1 MKNLLIRLSFVFA
14 LLAAGLTAFAQST
27 VRGTVK
33 DAAGNGVIG
42 ASVFVQG
49 TQNGTIVSPD
59 GSYVLSNVKVG
70 DPIEF
75 SCIGYAAQIITWKGG
90 PLNVVLAEDAE
101 MLEGTVVTALGIRR
115 DQKAV
120 GYAVTELKSDQLNPN
135 LINPV
140 SALQGKVAGVEI
152 NASDGGMFGRNKIL
166 IRGASTLGKN
176 NQPIFVVDGIILD
189 NDVVDPSADWDAN
202 NLDYGNQLK
211 NLNPDDFESVS
222 ILKGAAATALYGS
235 RGLNGAIIITTKSG
249 RGSKGLGVSVTQT
262 FGFDKVT
269 SGPDFQNIFMDGYMS
284 GYGNYF
290 NAPTRWDAH
299 HAQIWADGTDN
310 VPSLLKIARDIL
322 GEMPGLS
329 YGNRFSDYKE
339 IEWYDGNKIP
349 SKAYENNFVDAYN
362 TGFNTNTNITVSGGN
377 EKSSIYASISEKYS
391 TGTLPNNSF
400 NRFSTLL
407 KASHKLNDAIE
418 VEGSVSFTNSEPR
431 NAQPNIGEY
440 FINGQWDRTYDA
452 KYLRDKY
459 KGDHGGLAQS
469 SYGDKWGT
477 IPGRSIWWSI
487 WENETLQKETVI
499 RPNLKLTV
507 QLAPWLKWVTDG
519 SFNYYYTRR
528 ESKQPDSGYANSG
541 GGGYYG
547 LSQSSQEQTN
557 LNTNFL
563 FDFQLNEDWQLGG
576 FLRAEYF
583 NNYVFATSA
592 ETNGGLV
599 VPNRY
604 FLGNSKNTIRGG
616 GSISGTKTM
625 MSVVAQATASY
636 RDLLFL
642 ELTGRNDW
650 TSALVYADGHG
661 NYSYFYPSFSASWL
675 LHETFSLPKSISFW
689 KLRASI
695 AQVGNDTNPYDINS
709 AYDVNNF
716 NNDNSSISRMV
727 VPGTIYDQNLK
738 PERKTSWELGTDYR
752 MFNNRIGL
760 DFTFYK
766 ENTRDQIM
774 SVSLPGASG
783 VSRAYINAGNIQN
796 QGIELALN
804 TTPVETRNFAWDLN
818 FTWTKNWSKI
828 VELSDLVAS
837 YIKLQGD
844 PDYGN
849 YRIGSVAK
857 VGGTYGILMSDKMP
871 KKDWVEVL
879 DENGEP
885 TGKWQGSKLPVLINY
900 YSNEGTVRYQRN
912 GQVEEVGNSV
922 PDFLGSVNTGIRF
935 KRFQVRAS
943 FDARFGGYVA
953 SYPSHYG
960 TAYGYL
966 AKSLVGADAEHGGI
980 TYTSRWDGA
989 TYDDGVIPDAVF
1001 LNGTAIPQP
1010 DGSSV
1015 VVGTDITG
1023 KVTPNGVTYREAFE
1037 AGAVDPSHQSSYMY
1051 RSNSWGQGVI
1061 NDNWFTKLNYICFRD
1076 LSFAWTIP
1084 DKWANAIKCQAISLQ
1099 ANAHNLG
1106 YLLNTMPNHENP
1118 ESVRGTAASEFRIRN
1133 MQGVTTYFT
1142 FTINARF

>member
-1 MKNLLIRLSFVFA
+1 MKNLFIRLSLVLA
-14 LLAAGLTAFAQST
+14 LLAAGLTAYAQTT

-33 DAAGNGVIG
+33 DASGNGVIG
-42 ASVFVQG
+42 ASVLVQG
-49 TQNGTIVSPD
+49 TQNGAIVNMD
-59 GSYVLSNVKVG
+59 GSFALPGVKAGDVLE
-70 DPIEF
+70 I
-75 SCIGYAAQIITWKGG
+75 SCIGYAPQTVTYTGG
-90 PLNVVLAEDAE
+90 PVNVVLAEDSE

-120 GYAVTELKSDQLNPN
+120 GYAVTEIKSDQLNPN

-189 NDVVDPSADWDAN
+189 NDVVDPSADWDSN

-249 RGSKGLGVSVTQT
+249 KGSRGLGVSVTQT
-262 FGFDKVT
+262 LGFDKVT
-269 SGPDFQNIFMDGYMS
+269 AGPTFNNVFGEGLFS
-284 GYGNYF
+284 GYGNYEDCVS
-290 NAPTRWDAH
+290 RWDTNH
-299 HAQIWADGTDN
+299 PNIWMDGTTD
-310 VPSLLKIARDIL
+310 VFSLKKVY
-322 GEMPGLS
+322 ES
-329 YGNRFSDYKE
+329 YGTDGCSFGLPFSAVEKM
-339 IEWYDGNKIP
+339 EWYDGSVVP
-349 SKAYENNFVDAYN
+349 YEAKPNNFVDAYN
-362 TGFNTNTNITVSGGN
+362 TGFNTNTNITLSGGN
-377 EKSSIYASISEKYS
+377 ERSSIYASISEKYS

-407 KASHKLNDAIE
+407 KASHRLNDAIE
-418 VEGSVSFTNSEPR
+418 VEGSVNFTNSEPR
-431 NAQPNIGEY
+431 NAQPNIGEN
-440 FINGQWDRTYDA
+440 FISGTWDRTYDA
-452 KYLRDKY
+452 KYFRDKY
-459 KGDHGGLAQS
+459 KGEHGGIAS
-469 SYGDKWGT
+469 TSHGDEWGA
-477 IPGRSIWWSI
+477 IPGKGTWWSI
-487 WENETLQKETVI
+487 WENETVQKETVV

-528 ESKQPDSGYANSG
+528 ESKSPDSAYANAG
-541 GGGYYG
+541 GGGSYS
-547 LSQSSQEQTN
+547 LSNATKEQTN
-557 LNTNFL
+557 LNTNFIW
-563 FDFQLNEDWQLGG
+563 DFNLNEDWQVGG
-576 FLRAEYF
+576 FLRGEYF
-583 NNYVFATSA
+583 NNYEFATSA
-592 ETNGGLV
+592 STNGGLV

-604 FLGNSKNTIRGG
+604 FMGNSRNTVTGG

-625 MSVVAQATASY
+625 MSIVGQLTASY

-642 ELTGRNDW
+642 EMTGRNDW

-675 LHETFSLPKSISFW
+675 LHETFSLPKAISFF

-695 AQVGNDTNPYDINS
+695 AQVGNDTTPYTINT
-709 AYDVNNF
+709 AYEVKQFDNN
-716 NNDNSSISRMV
+716 NTGTSYMNIPSSV
-727 VPGTIYDQNLK
+727 YDQNLK
-738 PERKTSWELGTDYR
+738 PERKTSWELGLDYR
-752 MFNNRIGL
+752 MFTNRIGL

-783 VSRAYINAGNIQN
+783 VSSAYINAGNIQN

-828 VELSDLVAS
+828 IELSDLVAS

-857 VGGTYGILMSDKMP
+857 VGGTYGMLMSDAMP
-871 KKDWVEVL
+871 QKDYTYDADGNITGGSGLTVL
-879 DENGEP
+879 GFANNVAYRTP
-885 TGKWQGSKLPVLINY
+885 FIRRSGK
-900 YSNEGTVRYQRN
+900 
-912 GQVEEVGNSV
+912 VEEIGNSV
-922 PDFLGSVNTGIRF
+922 PDFLGSINTGIRF

-960 TAYGYL
+960 VAYGYL
-966 AKSLVGADAEHGGI
+966 EAALRGADADHGGV
-980 TYTSRWDGA
+980 TYVSSWDGK
-989 TYDDGVIPDAVF
+989 TYDDGVIPDGIF
-1001 LNGTAIPQP
+1001 KTGTSIPQP
-1010 DGSSV
+1010 DGSTYT
-1015 VVGTDITG
+1015 VGTGQYNTGETFQELLDKG
-1023 KVTPNGVTYREAFE
+1023 KV
-1037 AGAVDPSHQSSYMY
+1037 DPAHQSGWNYLTH
-1051 RSNSWGQGVI
+1051 NWGNGIV
-1061 NDNWFTKLNYICFRD
+1061 DDTWFTKLNYICFRD
-1076 LSFAWTIP
+1076 LSVS
-1084 DKWANAIKCQAISLQ
+1084 WAVPEMWARAVKCQGVTLQ

-1106 YLLNTMPNHENP
+1106 YLLNTMPNGENP
-1118 ESVRGTAASEFRIRN
+1118 ESVRGTAASEFRVRN
-1133 MQGVTTYFT
+1133 LQGVTTYFT

>member
-1 MKNLLIRLSFVFA
+1 MKNLFIRLSLVFA
-14 LLAAGLTAFAQST
+14 LLAAGLTAYAQTT

-33 DAAGNGVIG
+33 DAAGNGVVG

-49 TQNGTIVSPD
+49 TQNGAIVDMD
-59 GSYVLSNVKVG
+59 GNYVLSNVKVG
-70 DPIEF
+70 DVLVV
-75 SCIGYAAQIITWKGG
+75 SCIGYATQNIPFTGG
-90 PLNVVLAEDAE
+90 PVNVVLAEDSE

-152 NASDGGMFGRNKIL
+152 NQSDGGMFGRNKIL

-262 FGFDKVT
+262 FGVDKVT
-269 SGPDFQNIFMDGYMS
+269 SGPDFQNVYGEGYFS
-284 GYGNYF
+284 GYGQYQES
-290 NAPTRWDAH
+290 TQWDNH
-299 HAQIWADGTDN
+299 HMNIWMDGTSD
-310 VPSLLKIARDIL
+310 VFSMKKVYDVY
-322 GEMPGLS
+322 EVYGLS
-329 YGNRFSDYKE
+329 FGLPFSAAEKM
-339 IEWYDGNKIP
+339 EWYDGSVVPYEPK
-349 SKAYENNFVDAYN
+349 ENNFIDAYN
-362 TGFNTNTNITVSGGN
+362 LGFNTNTNLTVSGGN

-407 KASHKLNDAIE
+407 KATHKLNDAIE
-418 VEGSVSFTNSEPR
+418 LEGSVNFTNSEPR

-440 FINGQWDRTYDA
+440 FIDGTWDRTYDA
-452 KYLRDKY
+452 KYFRDKY
-459 KGDHGGLAQS
+459 KGDHGGLAQT
-469 SYGDKWGT
+469 SYGDKWGS
-477 IPGRSIWWSI
+477 IPNRGFWWSV
-487 WENETLQKETVI
+487 WENETRQKETVI
-499 RPNLKLTV
+499 RPNLKITV

-519 SFNYYYTRR
+519 SFNYYYTRK
-528 ESKQPDSGYANSG
+528 ETKQPDSGYANSG

-547 LSQSSQEQTN
+547 LAQSTQEQTN
-557 LNTNFL
+557 LNTNFI
-563 FDFQLNEDWQLGG
+563 FDFQANEDWQIGG
-576 FLRAEYF
+576 FLRGEYF

-604 FLGNSKNTIRGG
+604 FLDNSKNAIKGS

-625 MSVVAQATASY
+625 LSVVAQATASY

-642 ELTGRNDW
+642 EVTGRNDW

-661 NYSYFYPSFSASWL
+661 NYAYFYPSFSASWL
-675 LHETFSLPKSISFW
+675 LHETFALPKAISFW

-695 AQVGNDTNPYDINS
+695 AQVGNDTSPYNINS
-709 AYDVNNF
+709 AYSVSNF
-716 NNDNSSISRMV
+716 NHESTAISRMTI
-727 VPGTIYDQNLK
+727 PGTIYDQNLK
-738 PERKTSWELGTDYR
+738 PERKTSWEVGTDFR
-752 MFNNRIGL
+752 VLNNRLGMDL
-760 DFTFYK
+760 TFYK

-783 VSRAYINAGNIQN
+783 VSSAYINAGNIQN
-796 QGIELALN
+796 MGIELALN
-804 TTPVETRNFAWDLN
+804 TTPIETRNFAWDLN

-828 VELSDLVAS
+828 IELSDLVAS

-871 KKDWVEVL
+871 KKDYTY
-879 DENGEP
+879 DENGNI
-885 TGKWQGSKLPVLINY
+885 TSGSGLPVLTNWNT
-900 YSNEGTVRYQRN
+900 SQGTCWYQRN
-912 GQVEEVGNSV
+912 GAVEEVGNSV
-922 PDFLGSVNTGIRF
+922 PDFLGSMNTGIRF
-935 KRFQVRAS
+935 KRFQIRAS

-953 SYPSHYG
+953 SYASHYG

-966 AKSLVGADAEHGGI
+966 AKSLVGADAAHGGL
-980 TYTSRWDGA
+980 TYTSRWDGI
-989 TYDDGVIPDAVF
+989 TYDDGVIPEGVF

-1010 DGSSV
+1010 NGKDPI
-1015 VVGTDITG
+1015 VVGTDIKGT
-1023 KVTPNGVTYREAFE
+1023 VTPNGVTFREAYE
-1037 AGAVDPSHQSSYMY
+1037 QGAVDPCHQSSYMY
-1051 RSNSWGQGVI
+1051 RTNSWGQGVI
-1061 NDNWFTKLNYICFRD
+1061 NDNWFTKLNYIAFRD
-1076 LSFAWTIP
+1076 LSFAWAMP
-1084 DKWANAIKCQAISLQ
+1084 EKWANAVKCQGLTLQ

-1106 YLLNTMPNHENP
+1106 YILNTMPNHENP

>member
-1 MKNLLIRLSFVFA
+1 MKNLFIRLSLVLA
-14 LLAAGLTAFAQST
+14 LLATGLTAFAQTT

-33 DAAGNGVIG
+33 DAAGNGVVG
-42 ASVFVQG
+42 ASVLVQG
-49 TQNGTIVSPD
+49 TQNGAIVDMD
-59 GSYVLSNVKVG
+59 GSFALPGVKADDVLE
-70 DPIEF
+70 I
-75 SCIGYAAQIITWKGG
+75 SCIGYAHQNVTWTGG
-90 PLNVVLAEDAE
+90 PVNVVLAEDSE

-120 GYAVTELKSDQLNPN
+120 GYAVTELKSEELNPN

-152 NASDGGMFGRNKIL
+152 NSSDGGMFGRNKIL

-189 NDVVDPSADWDAN
+189 NDVVDNSADWSSD
-202 NLDYGNQLK
+202 NLDYGNALK

-249 RGSKGLGVSVTQT
+249 KGTKGLGVSVTQT
-262 FGFDKVT
+262 LGFDKVT
-269 SGPDFQNIFMDGYMS
+269 SGPEFQNIFMDGYFS
-284 GYGNYF
+284 GYGQYF
-290 NAPTRWDAH
+290 DAPTRWDAH
-299 HAQIWADGTDN
+299 HAQIWADGTTN
-310 VPSLLKIARDIL
+310 VPSLLKISRDIL

-329 YGNRFSDYKE
+329 FGNRFSDYE
-339 IEWYDGNKIP
+339 QIEWYDGNLIP
-349 SKAYENNFVDAYN
+349 SKAKENNFVDAYN

-377 EKSSIYASISEKYS
+377 DKSSIYASISEKYS

-400 NRFSTLL
+400 NRFSTML

-418 VEGSVSFTNSEPR
+418 VEGSVNFTNSEPR
-431 NAQPNIGEY
+431 NAQPNIGEL
-440 FINGQWDRTYDA
+440 FINGTWDRTYDA

-469 SYGDKWGT
+469 SYGDKWGS
-477 IPGRSIWWSI
+477 IPGRSVWWSI

-499 RPNLKLTV
+499 RPNLKVTV
-507 QLAPWLKWVTDG
+507 QFAPWLKWVTDG

-528 ESKQPDSGYANSG
+528 ESKSPDSGYANSSG
-541 GGGYYG
+541 GGSYS
-547 LSQSSQEQTN
+547 LSQTSQEQTN
-557 LNTNFL
+557 LNTNFI
-563 FDFQLNEDWQLGG
+563 FDFNLNEDWQLGG
-576 FLRAEYF
+576 FLRGEYF

-592 ETNGGLV
+592 STNGGLV

-604 FLGNSKNTIRGG
+604 FLDNSKNAIKGS

-625 MSVVAQATASY
+625 LSLVAQATASY

-642 ELTGRNDW
+642 EMTGRNDW

-675 LHETFSLPKSISFW
+675 VHETFALPKAISFW

-709 AYDVNNF
+709 AYSVSNF
-716 NNDNSSISRMV
+716 DHEKTAISRMT

-738 PERKTSWELGTDYR
+738 PERKTSWELGTDFR
-752 MFNNRIGL
+752 VLNNRIGMDL
-760 DFTFYK
+760 TFYK

-783 VSRAYINAGNIQN
+783 VSNAYINAGNIQN
-796 QGIELALN
+796 MGFELALN

-871 KKDWVEVL
+871 LKDYTY
-879 DENGEP
+879 DEDGNI
-885 TGKWQGSKLPVLINY
+885 TSGSGLPVLSNF
-900 YSNEGTVRYQRN
+900 YSNEGTVRYVRN
-912 GQVEEVGNSV
+912 GKVEEIGNSV
-922 PDFLGSVNTGIRF
+922 PDFLGSLNTGIRY
-935 KRFQVRAS
+935 KRFQIRAS
-943 FDARFGGYVA
+943 FDARFGGHVA

-966 AKSLVGADAEHGGI
+966 AASLKGADAEHGGL

-989 TYDDGVIPDAVF
+989 TYDDGVIPEAVF
-1001 LNGTAIPQP
+1001 LNGTKLPQP
-1010 DGSSV
+1010 DGSTV
-1015 VVGTDITG
+1015 EVGKDITG
-1023 KVTPNGVTYREAFE
+1023 TVTPNGVTYQEAYE
-1037 AGAVDPSHQSSYMY
+1037 KGAVDPSHASSYMY
-1051 RSNSWGQGVI
+1051 RSNSWGQGVV
-1061 NDNWFTKLNYICFRD
+1061 NDNWFVKLNYICFRD
-1076 LSFAWTIP
+1076 LSFAYAIP
-1084 DKWANAIKCQAISLQ
+1084 DKWANAVKCQGLTLQ

-1106 YLLNTMPNHENP
+1106 YLLNSMPNKENP
-1118 ESVRGTAASEFRIRN
+1118 ESVRGTAAAEFRIRN
-1133 MQGVTTYFT
+1133 LQGVTTYFT

>member
-1 MKNLLIRLSFVFA
+1 MKNLFIRLSLVFA
-14 LLAAGLTAFAQST
+14 LLAAGLTAYAQTT

-33 DAAGNGVIG
+33 DAAGNGVVG

-49 TQNGTIVSPD
+49 TQNGAIVDMD
-59 GSYVLSNVKVG
+59 GNYVLSNVKVG
-70 DPIEF
+70 DVLVV
-75 SCIGYAAQIITWKGG
+75 SCIGYATQNIPFTGG
-90 PLNVVLAEDAE
+90 PVNVVLAEDSE

-152 NASDGGMFGRNKIL
+152 NQSDGGMFGRNKIL

-262 FGFDKVT
+262 FGVDKVT
-269 SGPDFQNIFMDGYMS
+269 SGPDFQNVYGEGYFS
-284 GYGNYF
+284 GYGQYQES
-290 NAPTRWDAH
+290 TQWDNH
-299 HAQIWADGTDN
+299 HMNIWMDGTSD
-310 VPSLLKIARDIL
+310 VFSMKKVYDVY
-322 GEMPGLS
+322 EVYGLS
-329 YGNRFSDYKE
+329 FGLPFSAAEKM
-339 IEWYDGNKIP
+339 EWYDGSVVPYEPK
-349 SKAYENNFVDAYN
+349 ENNFIDAYN
-362 TGFNTNTNITVSGGN
+362 LGFNTNTNLTVSGGN

-407 KASHKLNDAIE
+407 KATHKLNDAIE
-418 VEGSVSFTNSEPR
+418 LEGSVNFTNSEPR

-440 FINGQWDRTYDA
+440 FIDGTWDRTYDA
-452 KYLRDKY
+452 KYFRDKY
-459 KGDHGGLAQS
+459 KGDHGGLAQT
-469 SYGDKWGT
+469 SYGDKWGS
-477 IPGRSIWWSI
+477 IPNRGFWWSV
-487 WENETLQKETVI
+487 WENETRQKETVI
-499 RPNLKLTV
+499 RPNLKITV

-519 SFNYYYTRR
+519 SFNYYYTRK
-528 ESKQPDSGYANSG
+528 ETKQPDSGYANSG

-547 LSQSSQEQTN
+547 LAQSTQEQTN
-557 LNTNFL
+557 LNTNFI
-563 FDFQLNEDWQLGG
+563 FDFQANEDWQIGG
-576 FLRAEYF
+576 FLRGEYF

-604 FLGNSKNTIRGG
+604 FLDNSKNAIKGS

-625 MSVVAQATASY
+625 LSVVAQATASY

-642 ELTGRNDW
+642 EVTGRNDW

-661 NYSYFYPSFSASWL
+661 NYAYFYPSFSASWL
-675 LHETFSLPKSISFW
+675 LHETFALPKAISFW

-695 AQVGNDTNPYDINS
+695 AQVGNDTSPYNINS
-709 AYDVNNF
+709 AYSVSNF
-716 NNDNSSISRMV
+716 NHESTAISRMTI
-727 VPGTIYDQNLK
+727 PGTIYDQNLK
-738 PERKTSWELGTDYR
+738 PERKTSWEVGTDFR
-752 MFNNRIGL
+752 VLNNRLGMDL
-760 DFTFYK
+760 TFYK

-783 VSRAYINAGNIQN
+783 VSSAYINAGNIQN
-796 QGIELALN
+796 MGIELALN
-804 TTPVETRNFAWDLN
+804 TTPIETRNFAWDLN

-828 VELSDLVAS
+828 IELSDLVAS

-871 KKDWVEVL
+871 KKDYTY
-879 DENGEP
+879 DENGNI
-885 TGKWQGSKLPVLINY
+885 TSGSGLPVLTNWNT
-900 YSNEGTVRYQRN
+900 SQGTCWYQRN
-912 GQVEEVGNSV
+912 GAVEEVGNSV
-922 PDFLGSVNTGIRF
+922 PDFLGSMNTGIRF
-935 KRFQVRAS
+935 KRFQIRAS

-953 SYPSHYG
+953 SYASHYG

-966 AKSLVGADAEHGGI
+966 AKSLVGADAAHGGL
-980 TYTSRWDGA
+980 TYTSRWDGI
-989 TYDDGVIPDAVF
+989 TYDDGVIPEGVF

-1010 DGSSV
+1010 NGKDPI
-1015 VVGTDITG
+1015 VVGTDIKGT
-1023 KVTPNGVTYREAFE
+1023 VTPNGVTFREAYE
-1037 AGAVDPSHQSSYMY
+1037 QGAVDPCHQSSYMY
-1051 RSNSWGQGVI
+1051 RANSWGQGVI
-1061 NDNWFTKLNYICFRD
+1061 NDNWFTKLNYIAFRD
-1076 LSFAWTIP
+1076 LSFAWAMP
-1084 DKWANAIKCQAISLQ
+1084 EKWANAVKCQGLTLQ

-1106 YLLNTMPNHENP
+1106 YILNTMPNHENP

>member
-1 MKNLLIRLSFVFA
+1 MKNLFIRLSLVFA
-14 LLAAGLTAFAQST
+14 LLAAGLTAYAQTT

-33 DAAGNGVIG
+33 DAAGNGVVG

-49 TQNGTIVSPD
+49 TQNGAIVDMD
-59 GSYVLSNVKVG
+59 GNYVLSNVKVG
-70 DPIEF
+70 DVLVV
-75 SCIGYAAQIITWKGG
+75 SCIGYATQNIPFTGG
-90 PLNVVLAEDAE
+90 PVNVVLAEDSE

-262 FGFDKVT
+262 FGVDKVT
-269 SGPDFQNIFMDGYMS
+269 SGPDFQNVYGEGYFS
-284 GYGNYF
+284 GYGQYQES
-290 NAPTRWDAH
+290 TQWDNH
-299 HAQIWADGTDN
+299 HMNIWMDGTND
-310 VPSLLKIARDIL
+310 VFSMKKVYDVYDVW
-322 GEMPGLS
+322 GLS
-329 YGNRFSDYKE
+329 FGLPFSAAEKM
-339 IEWYDGNKIP
+339 EWYDGSVVPYEPK
-349 SKAYENNFVDAYN
+349 ENNFIDAYN
-362 TGFNTNTNITVSGGN
+362 LGFNTNTNLTVSGGN

-407 KASHKLNDAIE
+407 KATHKLNDAIE
-418 VEGSVSFTNSEPR
+418 LEGSVNFTNSEPR

-440 FINGQWDRTYDA
+440 FIDGTWDRTYDA
-452 KYLRDKY
+452 KYFRDKY
-459 KGDHGGLAQS
+459 KGDHGGLAQT
-469 SYGDKWGT
+469 SYGDKWGS
-477 IPGRSIWWSI
+477 IPNRGFWWSV
-487 WENETLQKETVI
+487 WENETRQKETVI
-499 RPNLKLTV
+499 RPNLKITV

-519 SFNYYYTRR
+519 SFNYYYTRK
-528 ESKQPDSGYANSG
+528 ETKQPDSGYANSG

-547 LSQSSQEQTN
+547 LAQSTQEQTN
-557 LNTNFL
+557 LNTNFI
-563 FDFQLNEDWQLGG
+563 FDFQANEDWQIGG
-576 FLRAEYF
+576 FLRGEYF

-604 FLGNSKNTIRGG
+604 FLDNSKNAIKGS

-625 MSVVAQATASY
+625 LSVVAQATASY

-642 ELTGRNDW
+642 EVTGRNDW

-661 NYSYFYPSFSASWL
+661 NYAYFYPSFSASWL
-675 LHETFSLPKSISFW
+675 LHETFALPKAISFW

-695 AQVGNDTNPYDINS
+695 AQVGNDTSPYNINS
-709 AYDVNNF
+709 AYSVSNF
-716 NNDNSSISRMV
+716 NHESTAISRMTI
-727 VPGTIYDQNLK
+727 PGTIYDQNLK
-738 PERKTSWELGTDYR
+738 PERKTSWEVGTDFR
-752 MFNNRIGL
+752 VLNNRLGMDL
-760 DFTFYK
+760 TFYK

-783 VSRAYINAGNIQN
+783 VSSAYINAGNIQN
-796 QGIELALN
+796 MGIELALN
-804 TTPVETRNFAWDLN
+804 TTPIETRNFAWDLN

-828 VELSDLVAS
+828 IELSDLVAS

-871 KKDWVEVL
+871 KKDYTY
-879 DENGEP
+879 DDNGNI
-885 TGKWQGSKLPVLINY
+885 TSGSGLPVLTNWNT
-900 YSNEGTVRYQRN
+900 SQGTVWYQRN
-912 GQVEEVGNSV
+912 GAVEEVGNSV
-922 PDFLGSVNTGIRF
+922 PDFLGSMNTGIRF
-935 KRFQVRAS
+935 KRFQIRAS

-953 SYPSHYG
+953 SYASHYG

-966 AKSLVGADAEHGGI
+966 AKSLVGADAAHGGL
-980 TYTSRWDGA
+980 TYTSRWDGI
-989 TYDDGVIPDAVF
+989 TYDDGVIPEGVF

-1010 DGSSV
+1010 NGKDPI
-1015 VVGTDITG
+1015 VVGTDIKGT
-1023 KVTPNGVTYREAFE
+1023 VTPNGVTFREAYE
-1037 AGAVDPSHQSSYMY
+1037 QGAVDPCHQSSYMY
-1051 RSNSWGQGVI
+1051 RTNSWGQGVI
-1061 NDNWFTKLNYICFRD
+1061 NDNWFTKLNYIAFRD
-1076 LSFAWTIP
+1076 LSFAWAMP
-1084 DKWANAIKCQAISLQ
+1084 EKWANAVKCQGLTLQ

-1106 YLLNTMPNHENP
+1106 YILNTMPNHENP

>member
-1 MKNLLIRLSFVFA
+1 MKNLLIRLSLVFA
-14 LLAAGLTAFAQST
+14 LLAAGLTAFAQTT

-49 TQNGTIVSPD
+49 TQNGTIVAND

-75 SCIGYAAQIITWKGG
+75 SCIGYAPQIITWNGG
-90 PLNVVLAEDAE
+90 PLNVVLKEDAE

-115 DQKAV
+115 DQKAL
-120 GYAVTELKSDQLNPN
+120 GYAVTELKSTDLNPN

-202 NLDYGNQLK
+202 NLDYGNSLK

-249 RGSKGLGVSVTQT
+249 KGSRGLGVSVTQT
-262 FGFDKVT
+262 IGIDKVT
-269 SGPDFQNIFMDGYMS
+269 SGPRFQNVFMEGYPA

-290 NAPTRWDAH
+290 GCASQWDVH
-299 HAQIWADGTDN
+299 HMDVWADGHEGEI
-310 VPSLLKIARDIL
+310 PSLLKIYRDIA
-322 GEMPGLS
+322 GFGMSFGP
-329 YGNRFSDYKE
+329 RFDDYKQL
-339 IEWYDGNKIP
+339 EWVDGNFID
-349 SKAYENNFVDAYN
+349 SKAKENNFVDAFN
-362 TGFNTNTNITVSGGN
+362 NGFNTNTNITLSGGN
-377 EKSSIYASISEKYS
+377 ERSSIYASISEKYS

-418 VEGSVSFTNSEPR
+418 VESSVTFTNSEPR
-431 NAQPNIGEY
+431 NAQPNIGSY
-440 FINGQWDRTYDA
+440 FMGEGEFDRTYDA
-452 KYLRDKY
+452 KYFRDKY
-459 KGDHGGLAQS
+459 KGDHGGLAQT
-469 SYGDKWGT
+469 SYGDKWGS
-477 IPGRSIWWSI
+477 IPGRGVWWSI
-487 WENETLQKETVI
+487 WENETIQKETVV
-499 RPNLKLTV
+499 RPNLKVTI

-519 SFNYYYTRR
+519 SYNYYYTRR
-528 ESKQPDSGYANSG
+528 ESKTPDSGYANSSG
-541 GGGYYG
+541 GGGYS
-547 LSQSSQEQTN
+547 LSNSTQEQTN

-563 FDFQLNEDWQLGG
+563 FDFQLNEDWQMGG
-576 FLRAEYF
+576 FLRGEYF
-583 NNYVFATSA
+583 NNYEEATSA
-592 ETNGGLV
+592 WTDGGLV

-604 FLGNSKNTIRGG
+604 FLSNSRNPVK
-616 GSISGTKTM
+616 GSGSVSGTKRM
-625 MSVVAQATASY
+625 LSIAGQLTASY

-650 TSALVYADGHG
+650 SSALIYADGHG
-661 NYSYFYPSFSASWL
+661 NHSYFYPSFSASWL
-675 LHETFSLPKSISFW
+675 LHETFDMPKAISFW

-695 AQVGNDTNPYDINS
+695 AQVGNDTSPYTINT
-709 AYDVNNF
+709 AYTISNF
-716 NNDNSSISRMV
+716 LHDSESGTNYMNI
-727 VPGTIYDQNLK
+727 PGGVYDQNLK
-738 PERKTSWELGTDYR
+738 PERKTSCELGTDFR
-752 MFNNRIGL
+752 VLNNRIGL

-783 VSRAYINAGNIQN
+783 VSSAFINAGNIQN
-796 QGIELALN
+796 MGIELALN
-804 TTPVETRNFAWDLN
+804 TTPVETRDFAWDLN

-828 VELSDLVAS
+828 VELSDLVAN
-837 YIKLQGD
+837 YIALQGNA
-844 PDYGN
+844 DYGN

-857 VGGTYGILMSDKMP
+857 VGGTYGILMSDSAP
-871 KKDWVEVL
+871 LKDITY
-879 DENGEP
+879 DEDGNR
-885 TGKWQGSKLPVLINY
+885 TGGSGLPVLYNW
-900 YSNEGTVRYQRN
+900 QRN
-912 GQVEEVGNSV
+912 YGTTLYRRSGKVEEVGNSV
-922 PDFLGSVNTGIRF
+922 PDFLGSINTAIRF
-935 KRFQVRAS
+935 KRFQIRAS

-960 TAYGYL
+960 TAYGYMET
-966 AKSLVGADAEHGGI
+966 SLEGADAAHGGV
-980 TYTSRWDGA
+980 TYVSRWDGI
-989 TYDDGVIPDAVF
+989 TYDDGVIPEGIF
-1001 LNGTAIPQP
+1001 PKGTNIPQP
-1010 DGSSV
+1010 SGDPYT
-1015 VVGTDITG
+1015 VGEGQWGTG
-1023 KVTPNGVTYREAFE
+1023 ETFREVYE
-1037 AGAVDPSHQSSYMY
+1037 KGYVDPCHASSWTYFTHSW
-1051 RSNSWGQGVI
+1051 SNFALRDS
-1061 NDNWFTKLNYICFRD
+1061 WFTKLNYIAFRD
-1076 LSFAWTIP
+1076 LSVSYAIP
-1084 DKWANAIKCQAISLQ
+1084 DKWANAIKCQGVTLQ

-1106 YLLNTMPNHENP
+1106 YLLNSLPNKENP

-1133 MQGVTTYFT
+1133 LQGVTTYFT